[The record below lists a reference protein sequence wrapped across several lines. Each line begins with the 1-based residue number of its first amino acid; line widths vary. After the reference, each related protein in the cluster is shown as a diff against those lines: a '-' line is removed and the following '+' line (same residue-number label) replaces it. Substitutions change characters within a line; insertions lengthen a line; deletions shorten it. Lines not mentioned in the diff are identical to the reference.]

1 MAIPLSSFHF
11 NVLFQLKVRTTLYIY
26 RSSQL
31 WKSVHYFLSAA
42 SAVTSLVSWRLLEK
56 KALFFGSISRILVK
70 ANKFTNSIRLR
81 SANILIFLK
90 FVLRIPPV
98 FFPKLT
104 ELTCELT
111 DPTSLHFLTYTILG
125 NQSQSLLGNVPL
137 IYLFIYFILF
147 YFTFFQI
154 SSFRLIII
162 D

>member
-98 FFPKLT
+98 FFPKLLESESDLIT
-104 ELTCELT
+104 LHWT
-111 DPTSLHFLTYTILG
+111 DLWINRPAIITFSQCTILG
-125 NQSQSLLGNVPL
+125 NQSQSLLGNVHL
-137 IYLFIYFILF
+137 IWQVGRRWRYWN
-147 YFTFFQI
+147 
-154 SSFRLIII
+154 
-162 D
+162 